1 MATNVLTFNL
11 QTSAAKKQ
19 TSLQNLAVR
28 REQLKSSF

>member
-28 REQLKSSF
+28 QQLKSSF